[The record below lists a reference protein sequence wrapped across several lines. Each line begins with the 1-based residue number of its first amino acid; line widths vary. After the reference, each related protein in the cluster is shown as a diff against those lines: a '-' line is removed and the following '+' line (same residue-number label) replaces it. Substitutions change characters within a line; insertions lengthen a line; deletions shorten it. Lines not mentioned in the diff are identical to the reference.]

1 MALRLLLSN
10 EPALTFLQF
19 WNAYPRKVAKKD
31 ALKAW
36 IVLDPDAAVIAEI
49 LAALEWQRKLWG
61 DLQFVPHPATYLRS
75 ERWTDERPAPVK
87 PNPRS
92 SAVPLAHGVS
102 DQLAA
107 NRKIQD
113 LIRGGMDQATAI
125 RQVSVEMGWS
135 QLEE

>member
-10 EPALTFLQF
+10 EPALTFPQF

-36 IVLDPDAAVIAEI
+36 IALDPDAAVIAEI

-75 ERWTDERPAPVK
+75 ERWTDERPAPAK
-87 PNPRS
+87 PTRAPV
-92 SAVPLAHGVS
+92 VPLAHGVS
-102 DQLAA
+102 DQLVA
-107 NRKIQD
+107 NRKIQE
-113 LIRGGMDQATAI
+113 LIRSGMDQAKAI
-125 RQVSVEMGWS
+125 RQVSLEMGWS
-135 QLEE
+135 QPEE